1 MHTLEVT
8 SPIPAV
14 GTSIPDT
21 KAEPGG
27 PHHAARFQSPTPP
40 QIPANP
46 RKSPQTPIDRRVCV
60 PHGSLA
66 GRLCSRPQCN
76 DDAGERCFVPPP
88 RAPALLTIVPLLRQP
103 PRCTLDSTL
112 RVVVKLP
119 GPRSL

>member
-46 RKSPQTPIDRRVCV
+46 RKHRSTGECVSPMAHSPVACV
-60 PHGSLA
+60 HGPNATTTLASAALSL
-66 GRLCSRPQCN
+66 RPVRQ
-76 DDAGERCFVPPP
+76 RC
-88 RAPALLTIVPLLRQP
+88 
-103 PRCTLDSTL
+103 
-112 RVVVKLP
+112 
-119 GPRSL
+119 